1 MKKNL
6 YIIIGSIILGA
17 GLYFFLLQHD
27 IAAGGITGLSL
38 VLSNLFN
45 FNVGILNL
53 VLNILVLVL
62 GAIFVSVDFAK
73 RSILSAATVSGTII
87 ILETIFP
94 NIILTNDLIINVVF
108 GPLVVAIGLGLIFY
122 NGGSSGGTDVIA
134 SIINKYTDFPIHIS
148 LFMTDF
154 LVIILSM
161 FVIGVEKSFYAILSI
176 MIQAIT
182 LDYVIQGLGRKIAIF
197 VISDK
202 FDEIN
207 ELLITKHRRGVT
219 LIHAEGGYTGR
230 NKKLILTIATNRL
243 YPIIREDILN
253 LDDKA
258 FIFSYTISEVF
269 GEGFTMKELR

>member
-27 IAAGGITGLSL
+27 IASGGITGLSL
-38 VLSNLFN
+38 VLSNVFN
-45 FNVGILNL
+45 LNVGVLNL
-53 VLNILVLVL
+53 ILNILVLVL
-62 GAIFVSVDFAK
+62 GAIFVSVDFTK

-134 SIINKYTDFPIHIS
+134 KIINKYTDFPIHIS

-154 LVIILSM
+154 
-161 FVIGVEKSFYAILSI
+161 
-176 MIQAIT
+176 
-182 LDYVIQGLGRKIAIF
+182 
-197 VISDK
+197 
-202 FDEIN
+202 
-207 ELLITKHRRGVT
+207 
-219 LIHAEGGYTGR
+219 
-230 NKKLILTIATNRL
+230 
-243 YPIIREDILN
+243 
-253 LDDKA
+253 
-258 FIFSYTISEVF
+258 
-269 GEGFTMKELR
+269 